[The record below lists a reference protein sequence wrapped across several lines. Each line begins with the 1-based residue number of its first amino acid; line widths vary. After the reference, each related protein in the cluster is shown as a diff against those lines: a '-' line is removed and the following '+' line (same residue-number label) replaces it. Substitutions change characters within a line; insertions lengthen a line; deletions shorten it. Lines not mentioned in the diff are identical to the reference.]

1 MSVLSLI
8 FNSLGNVESSKDIS
22 TKHYNETLKTIRS
35 ELKIYAKKNV
45 VPGFEKV
52 IEKNQYERGSEKYGG
67 GCLNKITEK
76 MTVLKLDGEKVISL
90 FHHKERIH
98 PDEKKER
105 CFKYFVWRKKNL
117 YFKQVF
123 PSKESYLLRNMETY
137 ISPIEKSKVGLG
149 ILSLREKKDK
159 NVK

>member
-1 MSVLSLI
+1 MACFLLLISRYKKQKNVIYTRSLKVFYIMAWFMSVLSLI

-76 MTVLKLDGEKVISL
+76 MTVLKLDGEKVTAGTNKEIS
-90 FHHKERIH
+90 EDNSPVDAYVQAISRSI
-98 PDEKKER
+98 KK
-105 CFKYFVWRKKNL
+105 
-117 YFKQVF
+117 
-123 PSKESYLLRNMETY
+123 
-137 ISPIEKSKVGLG
+137 
-149 ILSLREKKDK
+149 
-159 NVK
+159 